1 MFLCKNQK
9 ICWYFLSIVDFIPQI
24 TPHFY
29 FHNSHITQQQN
40 ISKHWDCSCISCSF
54 VKEHF
59 PPILYNEFNFSTT
72 TFFIHLLFPCCSQ
85 KLFFWQEESTFSLFQ
100 PSNNNN
106 NPFSISFISC
116 THISKLS
123 EKHSFWHICQQ
134 ISHFLSLLHLSKN
147 SSTKPPIT
155 LFLYT
160 NLTKQHIFTR
170 KQTLYNTNKSTL
182 KILYFDL
189 IIYIFCTF
197 LLPFHYMQWISL
209 KTINNH
215 TFMYANQNHFR
226 FLVHNQKYPQNR

>member
-1 MFLCKNQK
+1 MQESKNLLIFLVNCRFYTTNHTTFLFFTILILHNNK
-9 ICWYFLSIVDFIPQI
+9 IF
-24 TPHFY
+24 
-29 FHNSHITQQQN
+29 QN
-40 ISKHWDCSCISCSF
+40 IEIVLVFLVLLSKNIF
-54 VKEHF
+54 LQF
-59 PPILYNEFNFSTT
+59 FTMNLIFSTT

-85 KLFFWQEESTFSLFQ
+85 KLLFWQEESTFSLFQ

-116 THISKLS
+116 THISKPS

-170 KQTLYNTNKSTL
+170 KHTLYNTNKSTL